1 MSFSGEHSSCVRRM
15 KLGEA
20 EGAAEACDP
29 GRLLNCVLLVL
40 QFSHLTGL
48 TPTGLYCE
56 SREREVIT

>member
-1 MSFSGEHSSCVRRM
+1 MHEVR
-15 KLGEA
+15 EA
-20 EGAAEACDP
+20 VGDAGGEGAAEACDP

>member
-1 MSFSGEHSSCVRRM
+1 MGDA
-15 KLGEA
+15 GG

-29 GRLLNCVLLVL
+29 GHLLNCVLLVL

-56 SREREVIT
+56 SHEREVIT